1 MQAKDVAIVLLAAG
15 NARRF
20 GADKLMADFEGRPL
34 GARAAHELVS
44 VAAAAHFAVCQPD
57 ALIAAHYKRL
67 GFDIVENPR
76 ADLGLSGSLHLAV
89 DAAMRTDAQALLIAL
104 ADMPFVQAAHV
115 ETLIAA
121 CTDNVVASFDGHQP
135 MPPAIFP
142 RSHWPDLLATVGDA
156 GARHILAGAEKLTAP
171 AGTLCDI
178 DTADDLAASKV
189 SLHRIDRLQ

>member
-20 GADKLMADFEGRPL
+20 GSDKLMADFEGAPM
-34 GARAAHELVS
+34 GARVAHELVS

-57 ALIAAHYKRL
+57 AVIAAHYARL
-67 GFDIVENPR
+67 GFDIVDNPR

-89 DAAMRTDAQALLIAL
+89 EAALRTDAQALLIAL
-104 ADMPFVQAAHV
+104 ADMPFVQTAHID
-115 ETLIAA
+115 TLIAA
-121 CTDNVVASFDGHQP
+121 CTDTVVASFDGHQP

-178 DTADDLAASKV
+178 DTPDDLAASKI
-189 SLHRIDRLQ
+189 SFHRIDRAQ

>member
-20 GADKLMADFEGRPL
+20 GSDKLMADFEGAPM
-34 GARAAHELVS
+34 GARVAHELVS

-57 ALIAAHYKRL
+57 AVIAAHYARL
-67 GFDIVENPR
+67 GFDIVDNPR

-89 DAAMRTDAQALLIAL
+89 EAALRTDAQALLIAL
-104 ADMPFVQAAHV
+104 ADMPFVQTAHID
-115 ETLIAA
+115 TLIAA
-121 CTDNVVASFDGHQP
+121 CTDTVVASFDGHQP

-142 RSHWPDLLATVGDA
+142 RSHWPDLLATAGDA

-178 DTADDLAASKV
+178 DTPDDLAASKV
-189 SLHRIDRLQ
+189 AFHRIDHPQ

>member
-1 MQAKDVAIVLLAAG
+1 MHAKEVAIVLLAAG

-20 GADKLMADFEGRPL
+20 GADKLMADFEGAPL

-57 ALIAAHYKRL
+57 AIIAAHYKRL
-67 GFDIVENPR
+67 GFDIVDNTNPGV
-76 ADLGLSGSLHLAV
+76 GLSGSLHLAV
-89 DAAMRTDAQALLIAL
+89 EAALRTNAQALLIAL

-115 ETLIAA
+115 EALIAA

-156 GARHILAGAEKLTAP
+156 GARHILAHAEKIAAP

-178 DTADDLAASKV
+178 DTPDDLAASKV
-189 SLHRIDRLQ
+189 SFHRIDRPQ

>member
-1 MQAKDVAIVLLAAG
+1 MQTKDVAIVLLAAG

-20 GADKLMADFEGRPL
+20 GADKLMADFEGAPL

-57 ALIAAHYKRL
+57 AIIAAHYTRL
-67 GFDIVENPR
+67 GFDIVDNPNPGI
-76 ADLGLSGSLHLAV
+76 GLSGSLHLAV
-89 DAAMRTDAQALLIAL
+89 EAALRTDAQALLIAL

-115 ETLIAA
+115 EALITA
-121 CTDNVVASFDGHQP
+121 CTANVVASFDGHQP

-142 RSHWPDLLATVGDA
+142 RGHWPDLLATAGDA

-189 SLHRIDRLQ
+189 SFHRIDRLQ

>member
-20 GADKLMADFEGRPL
+20 GADKLMVDFEGAPL
-34 GARAAHELVS
+34 GARVAHELARI
-44 VAAAAHFAVCQPD
+44 AAAAHFAVCQPD
-57 ALIAAHYKRL
+57 APIAAHYQRL
-67 GFDIVENPR
+67 GFDIVDNPNPGI
-76 ADLGLSGSLHLAV
+76 GLSGSLHLAV
-89 DAAMRTDAQALLIAL
+89 EAALRTDAQALLIAL
-104 ADMPFVQAAHV
+104 ADMPFVQTAHV
-115 ETLIAA
+115 EALIAA
-121 CTDNVVASFDGHQP
+121 CTANVVASFDGHQP

-142 RSHWPDLLATVGDA
+142 RSHWPDLLATAGDA
-156 GARHILAGAEKLTAP
+156 GARHILAHAEKLTAP

>member
-20 GADKLMADFEGRPL
+20 GADKLMADFEGAPL
-34 GARAAHELVS
+34 GLRAAHELAR

-57 ALIAAHYKRL
+57 ALIAAHYRRL
-67 GFDIVENPR
+67 GFEIVENSNPGI
-76 ADLGLSGSLHLAV
+76 GLSGSLHLAV
-89 DAAMRTDAQALLIAL
+89 EAALRTDAQALLIAL

-115 ETLIAA
+115 EALIAA

-142 RSHWPDLLATVGDA
+142 RSHWPDLLATAGDA
-156 GARHILAGAEKLTAP
+156 GARHILAHAEKIAAP

>member
-20 GADKLMADFEGRPL
+20 GADKLMADFEGAPL
-34 GARAAHELVS
+34 GARAAHELAGI
-44 VAAAAHFAVCQPD
+44 AASAHFAVCQPD
-57 ALIAAHYKRL
+57 AVIAAHYQRL
-67 GFDIVENPR
+67 GFDIVDNPNPGI
-76 ADLGLSGSLHLAV
+76 GLSGSLHLAV
-89 DAAMRTDAQALLIAL
+89 EAALRTDARGLLIGL

-115 ETLIAA
+115 EALIAA

-156 GARHILAGAEKLTAP
+156 GARDILARAGKLTAS
-171 AGTLCDI
+171 ADTLRDI
-178 DTADDLAASKV
+178 DTPDELAASKV
-189 SLHRIDRLQ
+189 SFHRIDHPQ

>member
-20 GADKLMADFEGRPL
+20 GADKLMADFEGKPL

-44 VAAAAHFAVCQPD
+44 VPAAAHSAVCQPD
-57 ALIAAHYKRL
+57 AVIAAHYQRL
-67 GFDIVENPR
+67 GFDIVDNPNPGI
-76 ADLGLSGSLHLAV
+76 GLSGSLHLAV
-89 DAAMRTDAQALLIAL
+89 EAALRTDAQALLIAL
-104 ADMPFVQAAHV
+104 ADMPFVQTAHID
-115 ETLIAA
+115 TLIAA
-121 CTDNVVASFDGHQP
+121 CTDTVVASFDGHQP

-156 GARHILAGAEKLTAP
+156 GARHILAHAEKLTAP

-178 DTADDLAASKV
+178 DTPDDLAASKV
-189 SLHRIDRLQ
+189 AFHRIDHPQ

>member
-1 MQAKDVAIVLLAAG
+1 MQPKDVAIVLLAAG

-20 GADKLMADFEGRPL
+20 GSDKLMADFEGAPM
-34 GARAAHELVS
+34 GTRAAHELVS

-57 ALIAAHYKRL
+57 AIIAAHYQRL
-67 GFDIVENPR
+67 GFDIVDNPNPGI
-76 ADLGLSGSLHLAV
+76 GLSGSLHLAV
-89 DAAMRTDAQALLIAL
+89 EAALRTDARALLIGL

-115 ETLIAA
+115 QALIAA
-121 CTDNVVASFDGHQP
+121 CTVNVVASFDGHQP

-142 RSHWPDLLATVGDA
+142 RAHWPDLLATVGDA
-156 GARHILAGAEKLTAP
+156 GARHILAHAEKLTAP
-171 AGTLCDI
+171 AGMLRDI

>member
-20 GADKLMADFEGRPL
+20 GSDKLMADFEGAPL
-34 GARAAHELVS
+34 GVRAAHELVS

-57 ALIAAHYKRL
+57 AVIAPHYARL
-67 GFDIVENPR
+67 GFDIVDNPR

-89 DAAMRTDAQALLIAL
+89 EAALRTDAQALLIAL
-104 ADMPFVQAAHV
+104 ADMPFVQATHV
-115 ETLIAA
+115 EALMAA
-121 CTDNVVASFDGHQP
+121 CTVNVVASFDGHQP

-156 GARHILAGAEKLTAP
+156 GARDILARAGKLTAP
-171 AGTLCDI
+171 ADTLRDI
-178 DTADDLAASKV
+178 DTPDELAASKV
-189 SLHRIDRLQ
+189 SFHRIDHPQ

>member
-20 GADKLMADFEGRPL
+20 GADKLMADFEGAPL
-34 GARAAHELVS
+34 GLRAAHELAR

-57 ALIAAHYKRL
+57 ALIAAHYRRL
-67 GFDIVENPR
+67 GFEIVENSNPGI
-76 ADLGLSGSLHLAV
+76 GLSGSLHLAV
-89 DAAMRTDAQALLIAL
+89 EAALRTDAQALLIAL

-115 ETLIAA
+115 EALIAA

-142 RSHWPDLLATVGDA
+142 RSHWPDLLATAGDA
-156 GARHILAGAEKLTAP
+156 GARHILAHAEKIAAP

-189 SLHRIDRLQ
+189 SFHRIDRLQ

>member
-20 GADKLMADFEGRPL
+20 GADKLMADFEGAPL
-34 GARAAHELVS
+34 GLRAAHELVG
-44 VAAAAHFAVCQPD
+44 VAAAAHFAVCQPE
-57 ALIAAHYKRL
+57 ARIAAHYTRL
-67 GFDIVENPR
+67 GFDIVDNANPGI
-76 ADLGLSGSLHLAV
+76 GLSGSLHLAV
-89 DAAMRTDAQALLIAL
+89 EAALRTDAQALLIAL

-115 ETLIAA
+115 EALMAA
-121 CTDNVVASFDGHQP
+121 CADDVVASFDGHQP

-156 GARHILAGAEKLTAP
+156 GARHILAHAEKLTAP

-189 SLHRIDRLQ
+189 SFHRIDRPQ

>member
-20 GADKLMADFEGRPL
+20 GADKLMADFEGAPL
-34 GARAAHELVS
+34 GLRAAHEL
-44 VAAAAHFAVCQPD
+44 AGIEAAAHFAVCQPD
-57 ALIAAHYKRL
+57 AIIAAHYTRL
-67 GFDIVENPR
+67 GFDIVDNPNPGI
-76 ADLGLSGSLHLAV
+76 GLSGSLHLAV
-89 DAAMRTDAQALLIAL
+89 EAALRTDAQALLIAL
-104 ADMPFVQAAHV
+104 ADMPFVQATHV

-121 CTDNVVASFDGHQP
+121 CSDNVVASFDGHQP

-156 GARHILAGAEKLTAP
+156 GARHILAGAEKIATP

>member
-20 GADKLMADFEGRPL
+20 GADKLMADFEGAPL

-57 ALIAAHYKRL
+57 ALISAHYKRL
-67 GFDIVENPR
+67 GFDIVDNPNPGI
-76 ADLGLSGSLHLAV
+76 GLSGSLHLAV
-89 DAAMRTDAQALLIAL
+89 EAAMRTSAQALLIAL

-115 ETLIAA
+115 EALIAA
-121 CTDNVVASFDGHQP
+121 CTDTVVASFDGHQP

-142 RSHWPDLLATVGDA
+142 RGHWPDLLATLGDA
-156 GARHILAGAEKLTAP
+156 GARHILTDAEKIAAP

-178 DTADDLAASKV
+178 DTPDDLAASKI
-189 SLHRIDRLQ
+189 SLHRIDHLQ

>member
-20 GADKLMADFEGRPL
+20 GSDKLMADFEGAPM
-34 GARAAHELVS
+34 GARVAHELAS

-57 ALIAAHYKRL
+57 AVIVAHYARL
-67 GFDIVENPR
+67 GFDIVDNPR

-89 DAAMRTDAQALLIAL
+89 EAALRTDAQALLIAL
-104 ADMPFVQAAHV
+104 ADMPFVQTAHID
-115 ETLIAA
+115 TLIAA
-121 CTDNVVASFDGHQP
+121 CSDTVVASFDGHQP

-156 GARHILAGAEKLTAP
+156 GARDILARAGKLTAP
-171 AGTLCDI
+171 ADTLRDI
-178 DTADDLAASKV
+178 DTPDELAASKV
-189 SLHRIDRLQ
+189 SFHRIDRAQ

>member
-20 GADKLMADFEGRPL
+20 GSDKLMAEFEGAPL
-34 GARAAHELVS
+34 GARVAHELAG

-57 ALIAAHYKRL
+57 ALIAAHYQRL
-67 GFDIVENPR
+67 GFDIVENPNPGI
-76 ADLGLSGSLHLAV
+76 GLSGSLHLAV
-89 DAAMRTDAQALLIAL
+89 EAALRTDAQALLIAL

-142 RSHWPDLLATVGDA
+142 RSHWPDLLATAGDA
-156 GARHILAGAEKLTAP
+156 GARHILASAETLTAP

-178 DTADDLAASKV
+178 DTPDDLAASKV
-189 SLHRIDRLQ
+189 AFHRIDRLQ

>member
-20 GADKLMADFEGRPL
+20 GADKLMADFEGAPL

-44 VAAAAHFAVCQPD
+44 IAASAHFAVCQPD
-57 ALIAAHYKRL
+57 ALIAAHYQRL
-67 GFDIVENPR
+67 GFDIVENPNPGI
-76 ADLGLSGSLHLAV
+76 GLSGSLHLAV
-89 DAAMRTDAQALLIAL
+89 ETALRTDARALLIGL

-121 CTDNVVASFDGHQP
+121 CSENVVASFDGHQP
-135 MPPAIFP
+135 MPPAMFP
-142 RSHWPDLLATVGDA
+142 RAHWPDLLATAGDA
-156 GARHILAGAEKLTAP
+156 GARHILAHAEKIAAP
-171 AGTLCDI
+171 AGMHRDI
-178 DTADDLAASKV
+178 DTVDDLAASKV